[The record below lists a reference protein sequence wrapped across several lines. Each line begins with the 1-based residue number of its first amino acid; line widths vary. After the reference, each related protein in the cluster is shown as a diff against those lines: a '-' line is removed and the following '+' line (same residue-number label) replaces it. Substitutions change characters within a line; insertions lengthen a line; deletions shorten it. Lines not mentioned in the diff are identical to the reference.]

1 VKDYRSY
8 SLWLDSVP
16 DDLGPRAAL
25 EADADVDVAIVG
37 GGYTGLWTAYYLA
50 KADPALRIA
59 VLEKEICGFG
69 ASGRNGGWC
78 SALFAGSRERTERRY
93 GRDGAVA
100 LQRAMFD
107 TIDEIA
113 KVLATESID
122 ADFHKGGTLTLVT
135 ARVQLERVRSSVDY
149 ERSWGFPE
157 QDYVWLDEPE
167 ARSRLNLPNLMGAAF
182 SPHCARIHPG
192 KLVRGLARVVEGLGV
207 KIYEQTEVSSIEPRA
222 AVTRSGRVRADI
234 VIRATE
240 GYSVRLPRLKRALMP
255 LYSLMIATEPL
266 PRSFWDEVG
275 WTNKETLNDGR
286 HLIIYAQRTA
296 DDRIAIG
303 GRGAPYHFGS
313 RIDDSFDRN
322 PRVFSELRR
331 ALVGL
336 MPGAVDARITHQW
349 GGPLGVP
356 RDWYTSVTFERAT
369 GLAAAGGYVGDG
381 VATAN
386 LAGRTLTDLIL
397 QRDTEI
403 THLPWVG
410 HRSRKWEPEPLR
422 WVGTNLAL
430 WTMATADKV
439 ERRTGRPA
447 RRAWAV
453 HKLIGG

>member
-1 VKDYRSY
+1 MKDYRSY

-50 KADPALRIA
+50 KSDPALRIA

-107 TIDEIA
+107 TIDEVA

-135 ARVQLERVRSSVDY
+135 APVQLERVRSSVDY

-157 QDYVWLDEPE
+157 QDYVWLDEAE
-167 ARSRLNLPNLMGAAF
+167 ARSRLNLPNLMGAAY

-192 KLVRGLARVVEGLGV
+192 KLVRGLARLVEGLGV
-207 KIYEQTEVSSIEPRA
+207 KIYEQTEVFSIEPRA
-222 AVTRSGRVRADI
+222 AVTHRGRVRADI

-240 GYSVRLPRLKRALMP
+240 GYSARLPRLKRALMP

-266 PRSFWDEVG
+266 PPSFWDEVG
-275 WTNKETLNDGR
+275 WTNKETINDGR

-303 GRGAPYHFGS
+303 
-313 RIDDSFDRN
+313 
-322 PRVFSELRR
+322 
-331 ALVGL
+331 
-336 MPGAVDARITHQW
+336 
-349 GGPLGVP
+349 
-356 RDWYTSVTFERAT
+356 
-369 GLAAAGGYVGDG
+369 
-381 VATAN
+381 
-386 LAGRTLTDLIL
+386 
-397 QRDTEI
+397 
-403 THLPWVG
+403 
-410 HRSRKWEPEPLR
+410 
-422 WVGTNLAL
+422 
-430 WTMATADKV
+430 
-439 ERRTGRPA
+439 
-447 RRAWAV
+447 
-453 HKLIGG
+453 